1 MLVFFILLCFLASR
15 VCDSL
20 VDGCREE
27 NSFPSLH
34 IQVTSSAFFSVKSGA
49 IVRLLRMARPPLSVD
64 WQAIRGLYLQGI
76 QPKEIAAQFRI
87 NESTLRSRASKE
99 KWTHIIATAKER
111 KAAIT
116 EKSADIASDL
126 WTRRREAIRESI
138 HNIGSKMTRYAE
150 QLPEDQLL
158 AKADKV
164 KIATEIAGKIVGLDK
179 QEDKNVVNIAL
190 LGSYSDSG
198 STLQSIQVDT
208 IEGDYSVGHTDSEP
222 L

>member
-1 MLVFFILLCFLASR
+1 MDLLWFDEVMGILPRLIKK
-15 VCDSL
+15 
-20 VDGCREE
+20 G
-27 NSFPSLH
+27 
-34 IQVTSSAFFSVKSGA
+34 TSSAIYSVICGGF
-49 IVRLLRMARPPLSVD
+49 VRLLMMARPPLSVD

-126 WTRRREAIRESI
+126 WTRRREAIRENI
-138 HNIGSKMTRYAE
+138 HTIGSRMTAYAS

-164 KIATEIAGKIVGLDK
+164 KIATEIAGKIVGLDR

-190 LGSYSDSG
+190 LGSYTDSA

>member
-1 MLVFFILLCFLASR
+1 M
-15 VCDSL
+15 
-20 VDGCREE
+20 
-27 NSFPSLH
+27 
-34 IQVTSSAFFSVKSGA
+34 TSSAIYSVIVGG
-49 IVRLLRMARPPLSVD
+49 IVRLLRMANRPLAVD

-76 QPKEIAAQFRI
+76 QAKEIADRFEI
-87 NESTLRSRASKE
+87 NVKTLRARACREGWNDILNRSKLSPS
-99 KWTHIIATAKER
+99 
-111 KAAIT
+111 
-116 EKSADIASDL
+116 EKSAAIARDIWSE
-126 WTRRREAIRESI
+126 RREAIRESI

-164 KIATEIAGKIVGLDK
+164 KIATEIAGKIVGLDR

-190 LGSYSDSG
+190 LGSYTDSG

>member
-1 MLVFFILLCFLASR
+1 M
-15 VCDSL
+15 
-20 VDGCREE
+20 
-27 NSFPSLH
+27 
-34 IQVTSSAFFSVKSGA
+34 
-49 IVRLLRMARPPLSVD
+49 MARPPLSVD

-111 KAAIT
+111 KAATT

-126 WTRRREAIRESI
+126 WTRRREAIRENI
-138 HNIGSKMTRYAE
+138 HTIGSRMTAYAS

-164 KIATEIAGKIVGLDK
+164 KIATEIAGKIVGLDR
-179 QEDKNVVNIAL
+179 QEDKNQVNIAIL
-190 LGSYSDSG
+190 SSYDDSLMR
-198 STLQSIQVDT
+198 SSVTQSDT
-208 IEGDYSVGHTDSEP
+208 IEGIYSVGYTDDESVDTTTDP
-222 L
+222 TRVGDDDPICP